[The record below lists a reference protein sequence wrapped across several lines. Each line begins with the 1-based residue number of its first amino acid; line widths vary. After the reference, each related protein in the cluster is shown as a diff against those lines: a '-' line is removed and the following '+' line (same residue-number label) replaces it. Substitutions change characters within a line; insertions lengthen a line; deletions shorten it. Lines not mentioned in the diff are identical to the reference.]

1 MSTARKRD
9 AEETA
14 ERLHAAAIHLLR
26 RLRQADAASG
36 LNGPRLS
43 ALSVIVFAGPLTLGR
58 LAEAE
63 QVKPPTMTR
72 IVHALERKGLV
83 RRRANPEDRRTIDLE
98 ATRKG
103 KRVMLEA
110 RARRIRP
117 LAEGIGRLRRKERES
132 LNAAAGILNRLIR
145 GL

>member
-1 MSTARKRD
+1 MD
-9 AEETA
+9 AEKMA
-14 ERLHAAAIHLLR
+14 EQVHAAAIHLLR
-26 RLRQADAASG
+26 RLRQADVANG

-43 ALSVIVFAGPLTLGR
+43 ALSVIVFGGPLTLGR

-72 IVHALERKGLV
+72 IVQALEKKGLV
-83 RRRANPEDRRTIDLE
+83 RKAANPEDRRTIHLA
-98 ATRKG
+98 ATMKG
-103 KRVMLEA
+103 KRVMVEA